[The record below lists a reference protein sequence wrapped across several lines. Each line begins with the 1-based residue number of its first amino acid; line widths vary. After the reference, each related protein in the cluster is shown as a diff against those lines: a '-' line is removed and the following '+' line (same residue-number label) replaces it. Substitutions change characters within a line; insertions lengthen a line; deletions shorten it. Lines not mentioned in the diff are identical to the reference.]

1 MTAIHE
7 SASQVT
13 SSPYFNH
20 LFDMAFPD
28 VILSTTVLKLEHS
41 GHCTPKKCQLQF
53 SLFLS
58 QSLHMIFT
66 TLAKSSG
73 MGCISI
79 SLALAVHAALMLA
92 LDTTV
97 FLHIGHL

>member
-1 MTAIHE
+1 MNARHI
-7 SASQVT
+7 ASQVPT
-13 SSPYFNH
+13 ASYYHPP
-20 LFDMAFPD
+20 LFPETT
-28 VILSTTVLKLEHS
+28 LSTTVLKLEHP

-53 SLFLS
+53 SLFAS

-79 SLALAVHAALMLA
+79 SLALAVHAADMDA

-97 FLHIGHL
+97 FLQIGHR